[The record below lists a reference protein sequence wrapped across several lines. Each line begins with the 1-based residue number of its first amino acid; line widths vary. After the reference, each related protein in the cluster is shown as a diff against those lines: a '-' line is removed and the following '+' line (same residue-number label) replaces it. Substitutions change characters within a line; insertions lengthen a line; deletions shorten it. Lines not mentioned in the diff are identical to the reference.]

1 MDLGQFTQAEA
12 MGTIPQQSLMIEV
25 EPWPADMLAFEL
37 GPSHTGRSALLD
49 ALYYKVAL
57 ELGDGAHDDDNST
70 AQRTAGIDVFPEA
83 DELDVQMI

>member
-37 GPSHTGRSALLD
+37 GPSHTGPD

-83 DELDVQMI
+83 DELDVQVV